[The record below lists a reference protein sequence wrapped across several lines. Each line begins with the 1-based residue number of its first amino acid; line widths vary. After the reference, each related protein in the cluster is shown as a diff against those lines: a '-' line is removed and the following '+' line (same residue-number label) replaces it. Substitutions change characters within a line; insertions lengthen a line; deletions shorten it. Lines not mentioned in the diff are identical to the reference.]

1 MNPMLIVGWL
11 FLVASWFP
19 KPFVKDER
27 LRLKI
32 NLSLIGLGTGI
43 FIAGLISQ
51 FIK

>member
-1 MNPMLIVGWL
+1 MDPMLIIGWL
-11 FLVASWFP
+11 FLLAAWFP

-32 NLSLIGLGTGI
+32 NLSLAGFATGI